1 MVGRFEYIARS
12 RLADDAKLA
21 CHSPTLVDLPFQVE
35 VVGDGRV
42 GGVVYRVESSIVERI
57 VVVAHLTSV
66 VGVGVCLDQVALVII
81 DAAIRVHSVVVG
93 EGTVWGIVATV
104 VVDGEFVADDD
115 VLQAISQGDT
125 SRESVAVAAFHRSL
139 DIVIREV
146 DTILQTMLTAFE
158 IEGVLVA
165 YSCVDRLSEPVGI
178 NATQYISKFV
188 GVCLVEGN
196 LGDGIVAAVESC
208 HLLHL

>member
-1 MVGRFEYIARS
+1 
-12 RLADDAKLA
+12 
-21 CHSPTLVDLPFQVE
+21 
-35 VVGDGRV
+35 
-42 GGVVYRVESSIVERI
+42 
-57 VVVAHLTSV
+57 
-66 VGVGVCLDQVALVII
+66 
-81 DAAIRVHSVVVG
+81 
-93 EGTVWGIVATV
+93 
-104 VVDGEFVADDD
+104 
-115 VLQAISQGDT
+115 
-125 SRESVAVAAFHRSL
+125 
-139 DIVIREV
+139 
-146 DTILQTMLTAFE
+146 MLTAFE